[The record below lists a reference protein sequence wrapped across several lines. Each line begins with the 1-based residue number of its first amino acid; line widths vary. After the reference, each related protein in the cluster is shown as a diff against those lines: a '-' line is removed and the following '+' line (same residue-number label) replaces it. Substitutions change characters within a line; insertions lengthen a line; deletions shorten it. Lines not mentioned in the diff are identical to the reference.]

1 MEIKNNILSRTVA
14 YPVESRAMGIGNV
27 LDVVFDAQL
36 LRLRWDLV
44 GRHWNSSLKLKRLEE
59 YFSESVITLV
69 MSG

>member
-1 MEIKNNILSRTVA
+1 
-14 YPVESRAMGIGNV
+14 MGIWNV
-27 LDVVFDAQL
+27 LDVVLDAQL